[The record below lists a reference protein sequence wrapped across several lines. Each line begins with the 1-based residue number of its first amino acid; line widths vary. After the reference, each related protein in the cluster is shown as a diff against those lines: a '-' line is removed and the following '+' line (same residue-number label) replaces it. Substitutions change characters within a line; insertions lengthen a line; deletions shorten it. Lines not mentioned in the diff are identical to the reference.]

1 MQIRDRSLSKIAPV
15 FVALAAW
22 LALGVQ
28 FYVTQTNPSLR
39 DVSPI
44 ERTLRY
50 FEYFTIIT
58 NLIVAVSLTASL
70 FFPRTRIGEFFLR
83 SGTAAAVA
91 VYIAMVGLV
100 YNFLLAGLHEFTG
113 AAQLADFLTHDLVPL
128 TYTAYWFFF
137 VRKGDL
143 TWIMP
148 VLWLIYPAVYVVY
161 ALLKASS
168 TGRYP
173 YPFLDVDRLGSK
185 AVLFNTIGLTIAFW
199 IMGELFVAADKFLA
213 RLFPRLSGE

>member
-22 LALGVQ
+22 LTLGVQ

-100 YNFLLAGLHEFTG
+100 YKFLLAGLHEFTG
-113 AAQLADFLTHDLVPL
+113 AAQLADF
-128 TYTAYWFFF
+128 
-137 VRKGDL
+137 
-143 TWIMP
+143 
-148 VLWLIYPAVYVVY
+148 
-161 ALLKASS
+161 
-168 TGRYP
+168 
-173 YPFLDVDRLGSK
+173 
-185 AVLFNTIGLTIAFW
+185 
-199 IMGELFVAADKFLA
+199 
-213 RLFPRLSGE
+213 